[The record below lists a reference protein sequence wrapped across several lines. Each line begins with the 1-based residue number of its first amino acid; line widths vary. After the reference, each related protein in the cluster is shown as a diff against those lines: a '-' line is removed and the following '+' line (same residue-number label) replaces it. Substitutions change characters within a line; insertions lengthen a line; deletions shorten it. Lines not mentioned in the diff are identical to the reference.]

1 MVDFDLR
8 TLGRNILL
16 IVAIV
21 SCVAIAEMILVAA
34 EEPVASAGESSQQ
47 VSQLTASSK

>member
-16 IVAIV
+16 LVVILSFLVAG
-21 SCVAIAEMILVAA
+21 EMILVSA
-34 EEPVASAGESSQQ
+34 EEPVVSVQQ
-47 VSQLTASSK
+47 QAAYNATR